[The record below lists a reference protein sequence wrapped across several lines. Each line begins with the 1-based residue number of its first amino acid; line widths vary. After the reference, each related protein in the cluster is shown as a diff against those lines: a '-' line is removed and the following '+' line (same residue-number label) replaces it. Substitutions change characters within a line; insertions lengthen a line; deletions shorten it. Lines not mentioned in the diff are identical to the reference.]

1 MKLIPIL
8 AAAASIFAASSASA
22 ALVTAN
28 FDGVAS
34 FSAVGSAYAASGL
47 VFDTEAIAVDGSD
60 ATLATPFTAHSGT
73 NAMFSPFSATV
84 MNVADG
90 FVGDVSFWYS
100 SITGSTTV
108 SVFDGLNATGSV
120 LSTFTLASN
129 STAYELFSLASQS
142 FSGVGYSISF
152 GGNDGQIAYDDVT
165 VNAVP
170 LPAAALLFPMGAAA
184 LGLSA
189 RRKRKQA

>member
-28 FDGVAS
+28 FDDVTS

-47 VFDTEAIAVDGSD
+47 VFDTEAVAIDGTD

-73 NAMFSPFSATV
+73 NAMFSPFTATV
-84 MNVADG
+84 MNVAAG
-90 FVGDVSFWYS
+90 FTGDVSFWYS

-120 LSTFTLASN
+120 LSTFTLAAN
-129 STAYELFSLASQS
+129 STAYEMFSLASQS
-142 FSGVGYSISF
+142 FSGMGYSISF

-189 RRKRKQA
+189 RRKRRQA

>member
-1 MKLIPIL
+1 
-8 AAAASIFAASSASA
+8 
-22 ALVTAN
+22 
-28 FDGVAS
+28 
-34 FSAVGSAYAASGL
+34 
-47 VFDTEAIAVDGSD
+47 
-60 ATLATPFTAHSGT
+60 
-73 NAMFSPFSATV
+73 MFSPFSATV

-120 LSTFTLASN
+120 LSSFTLASN

-170 LPAAALLFPMGAAA
+170 LPAAALLFPLGAAA

>member
-34 FSAVGSAYAASGL
+34 FSAVGSAYSASGL
-47 VFDTEAIAVDGSD
+47 VFDAEAIAIDGSD

-73 NAMFSPFSATV
+73 NAMFSPYNPTV
-84 MNVADG
+84 LNVADG

-120 LSTFTLASN
+120 LSSFTLAAN
-129 STAYELFSLASQS
+129 STAFELFSQASQS

>member
-1 MKLIPIL
+1 MKLIPIF

-22 ALVTAN
+22 AYVTAN
-28 FDGVAS
+28 FDTVAS
-34 FSAVGSAYAASGL
+34 FSAVGSAYSASGL
-47 VFDTEAIAVDGSD
+47 VFDAEATAVDGTD
-60 ATLATPFTAHSGT
+60 LTLETPFTAHSGT
-73 NAMFSPFSATV
+73 NAMFSPFTATV

-152 GGNDGQIAYDDVT
+152 GGNVGQIAYDDVT

-170 LPAAALLFPMGAAA
+170 LPAAALLFPLGAAA

>member
-28 FDGVAS
+28 FDDVTS

-47 VFDTEAIAVDGSD
+47 VFDTEAMAIDGTD
-60 ATLATPFTAHSGT
+60 AILVTPFTAHSGT
-73 NAMFSPFSATV
+73 NAMFSPFTATV

-120 LSTFTLASN
+120 LSTFTLAAN
-129 STAYELFSLASQS
+129 STAFELFSQASQS

>member
-1 MKLIPIL
+1 MKIISL
-8 AAAASIFAASSASA
+8 AAAVASILAASSASA

-28 FDGVAS
+28 FDGVTS
-34 FSAVGSAYAASGL
+34 YDAVGSAYAASGL
-47 VFDTEAIAVDGSD
+47 VFDGEAIAIDGTD

-73 NAMFSPFSATV
+73 NAMFSPFNPTV
-84 MNVADG
+84 LNVTPG
-90 FVGDVSFWYS
+90 FVGELSLWYS
-100 SITGSTTV
+100 SVTGSTSVTV
-108 SVFDGLNATGSV
+108 YDGLNATGNV
-120 LSTFTLASN
+120 LATLSLAAN
-129 STAYELFSLASQS
+129 STAYELFSQATQS
-142 FSGVGYSISF
+142 FDGVAYSISF

-170 LPAAALLFPMGAAA
+170 LPAAALLFPLGAAA

>member
-22 ALVTAN
+22 AYVTAN
-28 FDGVAS
+28 FDTVAS
-34 FSAVGSAYAASGL
+34 LSAVGSAYSASGL
-47 VFDTEAIAVDGSD
+47 VFDAEAIAVDGTD
-60 ATLATPFTAHSGT
+60 LTLETPFTAHSGT

-108 SVFDGLNATGSV
+108 SVFDGLNATGTV
-120 LSTFTLASN
+120 LSTFTLVSN

-170 LPAAALLFPMGAAA
+170 LPAAALLFPLGAAA

>member
-47 VFDTEAIAVDGSD
+47 VFDTEAIAIDGSD

-73 NAMFSPFSATV
+73 NAMFSPYNPTV
-84 MNVADG
+84 LNVADG

-120 LSTFTLASN
+120 LSSFTLASN

-184 LGLSA
+184 LGISA

>member
-22 ALVTAN
+22 AYVTAN
-28 FDGVAS
+28 FDTVAS
-34 FSAVGSAYAASGL
+34 FSAVGSAYSASGL
-47 VFDTEAIAVDGSD
+47 VFDAEAIAVDGTD
-60 ATLATPFTAHSGT
+60 LTLETPFTAHSGT
-73 NAMFSPFSATV
+73 NAMFSPSSATV

-108 SVFDGLNATGSV
+108 SVFDGLNATGTV
-120 LSTFTLASN
+120 LSAFTLASN
-129 STAYELFSLASQS
+129 STAYEMFSLASQS

>member
-28 FDGVAS
+28 FDDVTS

-47 VFDTEAIAVDGSD
+47 VFDTEAMAIDGTD

-73 NAMFSPFSATV
+73 NAMFSPFTATV
-84 MNVADG
+84 MNVAAG
-90 FVGDVSFWYS
+90 FTGDVSFWYS

-120 LSTFTLASN
+120 LSTFTLAAN
-129 STAYELFSLASQS
+129 STAYEMFSLASQS
-142 FSGVGYSISF
+142 FSGMGYSISF

-189 RRKRKQA
+189 RRKRRQA

>member
-47 VFDTEAIAVDGSD
+47 VFDTEAIAIDGTD

-73 NAMFSPFSATV
+73 NAMFSPYNPTV
-84 MNVADG
+84 LNVADG

-120 LSTFTLASN
+120 LSSFTLASN

>member
-1 MKLIPIL
+1 MKLISL
-8 AAAASIFAASSASA
+8 AAAVASILAASSASA

-34 FSAVGSAYAASGL
+34 YDAVGSAYAASGL
-47 VFDTEAIAVDGSD
+47 VFDGEAIAIDGTD

-73 NAMFSPFSATV
+73 NAMFSPFNPTV
-84 MNVADG
+84 LNVTPG
-90 FVGDVSFWYS
+90 FVGELSLWYS
-100 SITGSTTV
+100 SVTGSTSVTV
-108 SVFDGLNATGSV
+108 YDGLNATGNV
-120 LSTFTLASN
+120 LATLSLAAN
-129 STAYELFSLASQS
+129 STAYELFSQATQS
-142 FSGVGYSISF
+142 FDGVAYSISF

-184 LGLSA
+184 LGISA

>member
-1 MKLIPIL
+1 MKLIPIF
-8 AAAASIFAASSASA
+8 AAAVSIFAASSASA

-47 VFDTEAIAVDGSD
+47 VFDTEAIAIDGTD

-120 LSTFTLASN
+120 LSSFTLASN

>member
-8 AAAASIFAASSASA
+8 AAVASIFAASSASA

-28 FDGVAS
+28 FDDVAS
-34 FSAVGSAYAASGL
+34 FSAVGSAYAASGV
-47 VFDTEAIAVDGSD
+47 VFDGEALAVDGTD
-60 ATLATPFTAHSGT
+60 VTLATPFTAHSGT
-73 NAMFSPFSATV
+73 NAMFSPFAATV
-84 MNVADG
+84 MNVANG
-90 FVGDVSFWYS
+90 FVGDVSLWYS
-100 SITGSTTV
+100 SVTGSTTV
-108 SVFDGLNATGSV
+108 SVYDGLNATGSV
-120 LSTFTLASN
+120 LSSFTLAAN
-129 STAYELFSLASQS
+129 STAYELFSQASQS

-170 LPAAALLFPMGAAA
+170 LPAALLLFPMGAAG
-184 LGLSA
+184 LGLTA

>member
-28 FDGVAS
+28 FDDVTS

-47 VFDTEAIAVDGSD
+47 VFDTEAMAIDGTD

-73 NAMFSPFSATV
+73 NAMFSPFTATV
-84 MNVADG
+84 MNVAAG
-90 FVGDVSFWYS
+90 FTGDVSFWYS

-120 LSTFTLASN
+120 LSTFTLAAN
-129 STAYELFSLASQS
+129 STAFELFSQASQS

>member
-8 AAAASIFAASSASA
+8 AAVASIFAASSASA
-22 ALVTAN
+22 AYVTAN

-47 VFDTEAIAVDGSD
+47 VFDTEAIAVDGTD
-60 ATLATPFTAHSGT
+60 TTLVTPFTAHSGT
-73 NAMFSPFSATV
+73 NAMFSPYTATV

-108 SVFDGLNATGSV
+108 SVFDGLDATGTV
-120 LSTFTLASN
+120 LSTFTLVSN

-170 LPAAALLFPMGAAA
+170 LPAAALLFPLGAAA

>member
-1 MKLIPIL
+1 MKLIPIF
-8 AAAASIFAASSASA
+8 AAVASIFAASSASA
-22 ALVTAN
+22 AYVTAN
-28 FDGVAS
+28 FDSVAS
-34 FSAVGSAYAASGL
+34 FSAVGSAYSASGL
-47 VFDTEAIAVDGSD
+47 VFDAEAIAVDGTD

-73 NAMFSPFSATV
+73 NAMFSPFTATV

>member
-28 FDGVAS
+28 FDDVTS

-47 VFDTEAIAVDGSD
+47 VFDTEAVAIDGTD

-73 NAMFSPFSATV
+73 NAMFSPFTATV

-189 RRKRKQA
+189 RRKRRQA

>member
-22 ALVTAN
+22 AYVTAN
-28 FDGVAS
+28 FDSVAS

-47 VFDTEAIAVDGSD
+47 VFDTEAIAIDGSD

-73 NAMFSPFSATV
+73 NAMFSPYNPTV
-84 MNVADG
+84 LNVADG

-120 LSTFTLASN
+120 LSSFTLASN

-170 LPAAALLFPMGAAA
+170 LPAAALLFPLGAAA

>member
-47 VFDTEAIAVDGSD
+47 VFDTEAIAIDGTD
-60 ATLATPFTAHSGT
+60 VTLETPFTAHSGT

-170 LPAAALLFPMGAAA
+170 LPAAALLFPLGAAA
-184 LGLSA
+184 LSMSA